1 MATVD
6 KKLGFGLM
14 RLPTTDGNPEHI
26 DMEQVCRMVDIFL
39 EGGCTYFD
47 TSYVYHNGMS
57 EPAIRQALVER
68 YPRDS
73 FCLASKLPTF
83 AITEEGQVE
92 AIFNDSRAKS
102 GVDYFDYYLL
112 HNLNAARYDGIVAE
126 CRMFDYMKR
135 WKAEGKIRHIGFSF
149 HDSADVLERILS
161 EHPEVEFVQ
170 IALNYLDWEHA
181 SVQARRCYETI
192 RRHGKQVVVME
203 AVKGGTLASLPEDV
217 ESLLRE
223 ANPERTSVDWSLLF
237 DAGLDGVLTVLSG
250 MSDVRQVEQNVRCL
264 KDFAPLTGEEF
275 ELLRRAAA
283 MLDAKM
289 KFELTEPEKYGD
301 ICPEG
306 IPVAA
311 LLRYYNEALQERDVT
326 FSSELNY
333 YGNLRDRSRPVSECT
348 RCGKCYGI
356 MPGRDVPAALKEA
369 EDWLSAHSFF

>member
-26 DMEQVCRMVDIFL
+26 DIGQVCKMVDVFL

-57 EPAIRQALVER
+57 ESAIRRALVER

-83 AITEEGQVE
+83 AITQESQVE
-92 AIFNDSRAKS
+92 AIFNDSRAKA
-102 GVDYFDYYLL
+102 GVGYFDYYLL

-126 CRMFDYMKR
+126 CHMFDYMKR
-135 WKAEGKIRHIGFSF
+135 WKDEGKIRHIGFSF

-217 ESLLRE
+217 EAMLRS
-223 ANPERTSVDWSLLF
+223 ANPGRSAVDWSLLF
-237 DAGLDGVLTVLSG
+237 DASLDGVLAVLSG
-250 MSDVRQVEQNVRCL
+250 MSDVEQVEQNVRCL
-264 KDFAPLTGEEF
+264 KDFTPLSDGEF
-275 ELLRRAAA
+275 RLLERAAA

-289 KFELTEPEKYGD
+289 KFALTEPEKYED
-301 ICPEG
+301 VCPEG

-311 LLRYYNEALQERDVT
+311 LLRYYNEAMQERDVT

-333 YGNLRDRSRPVSECT
+333 YGNLRDKSQPVSKCT
-348 RCGKCYGI
+348 HCGKCAGI

-369 EDWLSAHSFF
+369 EDWLSAHAFF

>member
-1 MATVD
+1 
-6 KKLGFGLM
+6 
-14 RLPTTDGNPEHI
+14 
-26 DMEQVCRMVDIFL
+26 
-39 EGGCTYFD
+39 
-47 TSYVYHNGMS
+47 
-57 EPAIRQALVER
+57 
-68 YPRDS
+68 
-73 FCLASKLPTF
+73 
-83 AITEEGQVE
+83 
-92 AIFNDSRAKS
+92 
-102 GVDYFDYYLL
+102 
-112 HNLNAARYDGIVAE
+112 
-126 CRMFDYMKR
+126 MFDYMKR

-237 DAGLDGVLTVLSG
+237 DASLDGVLTVLSG

-264 KDFAPLTGEEF
+264 KDFAPLTGGEF

-283 MLDAKM
+283 VLDAKM
-289 KFELTEPEKYGD
+289 KFELTEPEKYENV
-301 ICPEG
+301 CPEG

-333 YGNLRDRSRPVSECT
+333 YGNLRDRSRPVSKCT